1 MERGKLCLV
10 IPSLQ
15 AGGMERVMSELAI
28 YFSGRKELEVHLVL
42 YGRSPEIFYRL
53 PDGIITH
60 VPKSVFNNRQRIYS
74 TIRRLIFLRRTVLEI
89 HPHSVLSF
97 GEYWNSFVLLA
108 LTGLQFPVY
117 ISDRCSPAK
126 IYSPFHNF
134 LRSWLYPKARGVIA
148 QTEMAL
154 IIYRKQF
161 RHDNIVVIGN
171 PIRLSAHREGPR
183 QNIVLTVG
191 RLIDSKNHDKVIE
204 LFCRINNPA
213 WRLLIVGGD
222 ALKQDNHQRLMALV
236 RSLNAEASV
245 EITGYRTNMDE
256 IYQQSSIFVLAS
268 DSEGFPNVIGEA
280 MASGIPVIAFDCVA
294 GPSEMITDG
303 DDGYLVPVGNYDEF
317 SRRLKT
323 LMDDELLR
331 QNMGLK
337 AKESI
342 RKFDVEQ
349 IGAEYYNLLL
359 SE

>member
-1 MERGKLCLV
+1 MERNKLCLV

-15 AGGMERVMSELAI
+15 AGGMERVMSELAV

-53 PDGIITH
+53 PDEIITH
-60 VPKSVFNNRQRIYS
+60 EPESVFNNRQRFYS
-74 TIRRLIFLRRTVLEI
+74 TIKRLIFLRRAVLEI
-89 HPHSVLSF
+89 QPHSILSF

-126 IYSPFHNF
+126 IYSPFHKF
-134 LRSWLYPKARGVIA
+134 LRRWLYPKARGVIA

-154 IIYRKQF
+154 IMYRRQF

-171 PIRLSAHREGPR
+171 PIRLSAYREGQR
-183 QNIVLTVG
+183 QNTVLTVG

-204 LFCRINNPA
+204 LFCRINNPD
-213 WRLLIVGGD
+213 WKLLIVGGD
-222 ALKQDNHQRLMALV
+222 ALKQDNHQKLMALV
-236 RSLNAEASV
+236 RSLKAETSV

-256 IYQQSSIFVLAS
+256 IYRHSSIFVLAS

-280 MASGIPVIAFDCVA
+280 MASGIPVVAFDCVA
-294 GPSEMITDG
+294 GPSEMITDC
-303 DDGYLVPVGNYDEF
+303 DDGYLIPVGNYDEF

-323 LMDDELLR
+323 LMNDALLR
-331 QNMGLK
+331 ESMGFR

-342 RKFDVEQ
+342 RKFDVER

>member
-1 MERGKLCLV
+1 MERKKVCLV

-28 YFSGRKELEVHLVL
+28 YFSERKELEVHLVL
-42 YGRSPEIFYRL
+42 YGRSPEVFYRL

-60 VPKSVFNNRQRIYS
+60 QPDSVFNNRQRIYS

-89 HPHSVLSF
+89 HPYSVLSF

-134 LRSWLYPKARGVIA
+134 LRRWLYPKSRGVIA
-148 QTEMAL
+148 QTEVAMMM
-154 IIYRKQF
+154 YKKQF
-161 RHDNIVVIGN
+161 RNDNIVVIGN
-171 PIRLSAHREGPR
+171 PIRLSANREGPG
-183 QNIVLTVG
+183 QKIVLTVG
-191 RLIDSKNHDKVIE
+191 RLIDSKHHDKVIE
-204 LFCRINNPA
+204 IFCAINNPD

-222 ALKQDNHQRLMALV
+222 ALKQDNHHRLMALV
-236 RSLNAEASV
+236 RSLKAEASV

-303 DDGYLVPVGNYDEF
+303 DDGYLIPVGNYVEF
-317 SRRLKT
+317 SRRLKI
-323 LMDDELLR
+323 LMDDEMLR
-331 QNMGLK
+331 QSMGLK
-337 AKESI
+337 AKVSI
-342 RKFDVEQ
+342 RKFDVEH
-349 IGAEYYNLLL
+349 IGAEYYKLLL

>member
-1 MERGKLCLV
+1 MERKRLCLI

-15 AGGMERVMSELAI
+15 AGGMERVMSELAV

-42 YGRSPEIFYRL
+42 YGRSPELFYRL

-60 VPKSVFNNRQRIYS
+60 EPESVFNNRQRIYS

-108 LTGLQFPVY
+108 LTGLNFPVY

-126 IYSPFHNF
+126 IYSPFHKF
-134 LRSWLYPKARGVIA
+134 LRRWLYPKSRGVIA
-148 QTEMAL
+148 QTEVAM
-154 IIYRKQF
+154 IMYKKQF
-161 RHDNIVVIGN
+161 SHDNIVVIGN
-171 PIRLSAHREGPR
+171 PIRLSASREGHR
-183 QNIVLTVG
+183 QKIVLTVG
-191 RLIDSKNHDKVIE
+191 RLIDSKHHDKVIE
-204 LFCRINNPA
+204 LFCRINNPD

-222 ALKQDNHQRLMALV
+222 ALKQDNHKKLMALV
-236 RSLNAEASV
+236 RALNAESSV
-245 EITGYRTNMDE
+245 EITGYRSNIDD

-280 MASGIPVIAFDCVA
+280 MTSGLPVIAFDCVA

-303 DDGYLVPVGNYDEF
+303 DDGYLIPVGNYDEF

-323 LMDDELLR
+323 LMEDDLLR
-331 QNMGLK
+331 QSMGLK

-342 RKFDVEQ
+342 RKFDVDR
-349 IGAEYYNLLL
+349 IGSEYYNLLL